1 MIEPSQRTDV
11 AKKNGRANGRTE
23 PTDATIG
30 AAETTIPAPV
40 EPFPYIFGYSPE
52 SVYGN
57 VVRLAARYI
66 ALGLVVDLGA
76 GVGAVS
82 TPLEET
88 GFEYVAVE
96 RDEEALR
103 LLTQR
108 GIRNHECDLSDLAS
122 LTKTLDAITDT
133 KAYLLIDVLEHL
145 EHPEIVLQFLSTHA
159 QAHGSPYLLVSV
171 PNVSHRDVA
180 YNLLGGHWNITE
192 TGLLDRTHLHFFA
205 ASSLSKLLTASGW
218 QLVTRDDFALRHSDQ
233 YDPRSLL
240 HNESLLGDFL
250 RYVSDTFNPD
260 NQINQFLWLLKPAA
274 AHAEAGMAIEAKQAA
289 IATKPPLVS
298 LLIRTQG
305 RRNDLLTEALYSIY
319 AQDCDDYEAIIC
331 FHKLGENDD
340 VLLDS
345 LHDLIRELP
354 IHLQSKIRLIECAKQ
369 GRSAPLNA
377 LIEAARGDYFGFL
390 DDDDLLFARH
400 VSTLRRGVETHGIGP
415 IFQTFAARRRTSVR
429 KKKLTP
435 HDFSFPAQG
444 TAAAPSDGVT
454 YPYAVESIES
464 AWIAPYD
471 PLTQQYANDIPNCCF
486 LVPRLLIEQ
495 TNMRFRLD
503 YDLAE
508 DWEFLMRA
516 AQFLKVVTLPE
527 ITAAINV
534 RNNESNTVQNAD
546 LQPGWAVAHRKRLD
560 EQAKRPILL
569 DGHIAR
575 LLFRRHIETT
585 IKREQLEEQVSA
597 QIAVQIAAQAAQAA
611 QATQAAQAAT
621 QTPEHQRLNEWAH
634 GLERTLIAT
643 QQEHERLSAWAQNL
657 EQQVQSR
664 RRGGPLSLVRRVVRK
679 IR

>member
-1 MIEPSQRTDV
+1 MIEPSQRIDV
-11 AKKNGRANGRTE
+11 AKKNGRPNGKTE
-23 PTDATIG
+23 PDQGKIG
-30 AAETTIPAPV
+30 AADTTTSAPV
-40 EPFPYIFGYSPE
+40 EPFPYIFRYSPE

-66 ALGLVVDLGA
+66 APGLIVDLGA
-76 GVGAVS
+76 GVGAVG
-82 TPLEET
+82 TPLEEA

-108 GIRNHECDLSDLAS
+108 GIQNHECDLSAPAS
-122 LTKTLDAITDT
+122 LGKTLDAITGA

-145 EHPEIVLQFLSTHA
+145 EHPEIVLQSLAAYAHE
-159 QAHGSPYLLVSV
+159 HGSPYLLVSV

-218 QLVTRDDFALRHSDQ
+218 QLVTRDDFVLRHSDQ
-233 YDPRSLL
+233 YDPQSLL

-260 NQINQFLWLLKPAA
+260 NQINQFLWLLKPSAS
-274 AHAEAGMAIEAKQAA
+274 HAETAIPEVKPDA

-305 RRNDLLTEALYSIY
+305 RRNDLLTEALYSVY
-319 AQDCDDYEAIIC
+319 AQDCDDYEAVIC
-331 FHKLGENDD
+331 FHKSGHHDD
-340 VLLDS
+340 VLLNG
-345 LHDLIRELP
+345 LRDLMRELP
-354 IHLQSKIRLIECAKQ
+354 VHLQTKIRLIKCAEQ

-377 LIEAARGDYFGFL
+377 LVEAARGDYFGFL

-400 VSTLRRGVETHGIGP
+400 VSTLKRGVETHGIGP

-429 KKKLTP
+429 KKKP
-435 HDFSFPAQG
+435 APDDFSFEAQG
-444 TAAAPSDGVT
+444 NTVAQGDVVT

-486 LVPRLLIEQ
+486 LVPRLLVEQ

-503 YDLAE
+503 FDLAE

-527 ITAAINV
+527 ITAAVNV

-546 LQPGWAVAHRKRLD
+546 LQPGWAVAHRRRLD

-575 LLFRRHIETT
+575 LLFRRHIETA
-585 IKREQLEEQVSA
+585 IKREQLEGQVA
-597 QIAVQIAAQAAQAA
+597 AHATQMAAQMTTQMT
-611 QATQAAQAAT
+611 TQAAQIA
-621 QTPEHQRLNEWAH
+621 ENERLIAWAH
-634 GLERTLIAT
+634 DLERTLAET
-643 QQEHERLSAWAQNL
+643 QQEFQRQTAWARDL

-664 RRGGPLSLVRRVVRK
+664 GRGGPLSLVRRIMR
-679 IR
+679 RGH